1 MQFGDAA
8 EADPL
13 AEFRHRNSKEGLLL
27 RYARGRVKNFGSRQI
42 MTLAGGLF
50 LWIMNGPLT
59 GLFALSVA
67 LIGES
72 VDCLYLRR
80 AERQL
85 KEGEAPERIYA
96 ISAVTAAF
104 QAITVSICIAM
115 AWFGEVSAASPL
127 FAIAFLAGA
136 AINGGLVL
144 PYHRAAGTVR
154 LSIYVGVAIVLFVLA
169 AVLRGPPDTLYS
181 MNAAG
186 TLMLGFMVFSFLDY
200 AVSGF
205 QQNQDKT
212 LAVIEKSEELK
223 AANIALAKRQKE
235 AQRLSLVARNAHDSV
250 LLLER
255 DGRIAWVNNAFTR
268 ITGYGPQEAIGRF
281 PGDLLNGPETDS
293 GVVAALNDAL
303 ARGVPFRGEIQN
315 RTKTGEMIW
324 IETNQVPVID
334 EAGEVDVIIAIERD
348 VTAAKQHQREM
359 TLARQ
364 AAEEGARAKSEFLA
378 TMSHEI
384 RTPMNGVIGMADL
397 LVESGLS
404 ADQRVYA
411 ETIRSSA
418 QALLTIINDVL
429 DLSRLDASRMTL
441 DPVDFDLKSCVQEPV
456 RLLRPQARKKG
467 LSLRLDIAGEGGH
480 RLHGDDSR
488 LRQILINLIGNAI
501 KFTKQGGI
509 TVRVRS
515 ARAGDGDGDGD
526 GATSLRIEVEDT
538 GIGIPKD
545 KQEHIFERF
554 AQADASTT
562 REYGGTGLGLTISRM
577 LIEEMGGTITVRS
590 EPGQGACFEISLCLP
605 TVETAADDRAAKARP
620 PTAAGL
626 ALLAGKRVLV
636 AEDAEVNRVLI
647 GKYLDG
653 FDLRLGFAHDGL
665 EAVEKT
671 LECRPDIVIMDMSMP
686 EISGLEAT
694 RRIRAGAV
702 KQPVIVALTAN
713 AFDSDRAACLE
724 AGMDGFLTKPV
735 RRAELL
741 AGLVAVTGRVQS
753 EPAE

>member
-1 MQFGDAA
+1 MQIGGAA

-13 AEFRHRNSKEGLLL
+13 VEFRHRNSKEGLLL
-27 RYARGRVKNFGSRQI
+27 RYARGRVVNFGSRQI
-42 MTLAGGLF
+42 MTVAGGLF
-50 LWIMNGPLT
+50 LWIMNGPLV
-59 GLFALSVA
+59 GLSALSVA

-72 VDCLYLRR
+72 VDCLYLRG
-80 AERQL
+80 AEQRL
-85 KEGEAPERIYA
+85 REGQTLARVYA
-96 ISAVTAAF
+96 ISTMTAAL
-104 QAITVSICIAM
+104 QAIAVSICIALS
-115 AWFGEVSAASPL
+115 WFGEVSGASPL

-154 LSIYVGVAIVLFVLA
+154 LAIYVGVTALLFVLA
-169 AVLRGPPDTLYS
+169 AVLREPPDTLYS

-205 QQNQDKT
+205 HRNRANT
-212 LAVIEKSEELK
+212 LAVIEKGEELK
-223 AANIALAKRQKE
+223 AANIALAKQQKE

-250 LLLER
+250 LLLDR
-255 DGRIAWVNNAFTR
+255 DGRISWVNDAFTR
-268 ITGYGPQEAIGRF
+268 ITGYGPQEAIGRS
-281 PGDLLNGPETDS
+281 PGDLLNGPETDHK
-293 GVVAALNDAL
+293 VVAALNDSL
-303 ARGVPFRGEIQN
+303 ARGGPFRGEIQN
-315 RTKTGEMIW
+315 RTRNGETIW

-334 EAGEVDVIIAIERD
+334 ETGAVDVIVAIERD
-348 VTAAKQHQREM
+348 VTAAKRHQREM
-359 TLARQ
+359 ILARQ

-397 LVESGLS
+397 LVETGLS

-467 LSLRLDIAGEGGH
+467 LSLRLDFAGEGGD

-501 KFTKQGGI
+501 KFTRTGGI

-515 ARAGDGDGDGD
+515 ARAGPGT
-526 GATSLRIEVEDT
+526 TSLRIEVEDT
-538 GIGIPKD
+538 GIGIPGD
-545 KQEHIFERF
+545 KQEQIFERF

-590 EPGQGACFEISLCLP
+590 EPGKGACFQISLCLP
-605 TVETAADDRAAKARP
+605 TAEDSGDDRIATVRTPDAG
-620 PTAAGL
+620 GL

-636 AEDAEVNRVLI
+636 AEDAEVNRILI
-647 GKYLDG
+647 GKYLSG
-653 FDLRLGFAHDGL
+653 IDLRLRFAHDGL

-671 LECRPDIVIMDMSMP
+671 LESRPDIVVMDMSMP
-686 EISGLEAT
+686 GISGLEAT
-694 RRIRAGAV
+694 RRIRAEAED
-702 KQPVIVALTAN
+702 QPVILALTAN
-713 AFDSDRAACLE
+713 AFDSDRKACLE
-724 AGMDGFLTKPV
+724 AGMDAFLTKPV

-741 AGLVAVTGRVQS
+741 AGLVALAGRAQS
-753 EPAE
+753 EPVQ

>member
-1 MQFGDAA
+1 MQFGGAA

-13 AEFRHRNSKEGLLL
+13 ADFRHRNSKEGLLL

-42 MTLAGGLF
+42 MTVAGGLF
-50 LWIMNGPLT
+50 LWMMNGPLA
-59 GLFALSVA
+59 GLSALSIA
-67 LIGES
+67 LIGET
-72 VDCLYLRR
+72 VDCLYLRG
-80 AERQL
+80 AEQRL
-85 KEGEAPERIYA
+85 SEGEALERVYC
-96 ISAVTAAF
+96 ISTLTATIQALAVS
-104 QAITVSICIAM
+104 VCIALS
-115 AWFGEVSAASPL
+115 WFGGTTSASPL

-144 PYHRAAGTVR
+144 PYHQAAGAVR
-154 LSIYVGVAIVLFVLA
+154 LVIYVGLAVLLFVLTG
-169 AVLRGPPDTLYS
+169 VMHGPPDTLFS

-186 TLMLGFMVFSFLDY
+186 TLMLGFMVFSFLNY
-200 AVSGF
+200 VVSGF
-205 QQNQDKT
+205 HRYQAST
-212 LAVIEKSEELK
+212 RAVIEKSAELK
-223 AANIALAKRQKE
+223 AVNIELAARQKE

-250 LLLER
+250 LLLNR
-255 DGRIAWVNNAFTR
+255 DGRIAWVNDAFTR
-268 ITGYGPQEAIGRF
+268 ITGYAPQEAIGQF
-281 PGDLLNGPETDS
+281 PGDLLNGPETDR

-315 RTKTGEMIW
+315 RTKTGERIW

-334 EAGEVDVIIAIERD
+334 AAGEVDVIIAIERD
-348 VTAAKQHQREM
+348 VTAAKHHQREM
-359 TLARQ
+359 ILARQ

-397 LVESGLS
+397 LVETGLN

-429 DLSRLDASRMTL
+429 DLSRLDARRMAL

-467 LSLRLDIAGEGGH
+467 LSLRLDFAGSGGD

-501 KFTKQGGI
+501 KFTNTGGI
-509 TVRVRS
+509 TVRVC
-515 ARAGDGDGDGD
+515 RAPVGA

-545 KQEHIFERF
+545 KQAHIFERF

-577 LIEEMGGTITVRS
+577 LIEEMGGTIAVHS
-590 EPGQGACFEISLCLP
+590 EPGRGACFEISLCLP
-605 TVETAADDRAAKARP
+605 TAGTAPDAHAPEVLAPD
-620 PTAAGL
+620 AAGL
-626 ALLAGKRVLV
+626 ALLAGKRILV
-636 AEDAEVNRVLI
+636 AEDAEVNRILI
-647 GKYLDG
+647 GKYLG
-653 FDLRLGFAHDGL
+653 GIDLHLRFAHDGL
-665 EAVEKT
+665 EAVEKA
-671 LECRPDIVIMDMSMP
+671 LEGRPDIIIMDMSMP
-686 EISGLEAT
+686 GISGLEAT
-694 RRIRAGAV
+694 RRIRAAATAR
-702 KQPVIVALTAN
+702 PMIVALTAN
-713 AFDSDRAACLE
+713 AFDSDREACLE

-741 AGLVAVTGRVQS
+741 AGLVALAGRVQS
-753 EPAE
+753 EPAQ

>member
-1 MQFGDAA
+1 MQFGGAA

-27 RYARGRVKNFGSRQI
+27 RYARGRVMNFGSRQI
-42 MTLAGGLF
+42 MTVAGGLF
-50 LWIMNGPLT
+50 LWIMNGPLV
-59 GLFALSVA
+59 GLSALSVA

-72 VDCLYLRR
+72 VDCLYLRG
-80 AERQL
+80 AEQRL
-85 KEGEAPERIYA
+85 REGEALARVYA
-96 ISAVTAAF
+96 ISTVTAAL
-104 QAITVSICIAM
+104 QAIAVSVCIALS
-115 AWFGEVSAASPL
+115 WFGEVSGASPL

-154 LSIYVGVAIVLFVLA
+154 LVIYVGVTVLLFVLA
-169 AVLRGPPDTLYS
+169 ATLRGPPDTLYS

-186 TLMLGFMVFSFLDY
+186 ALMLGFMVFSFLDY

-205 QQNQDKT
+205 HQNRAST

-223 AANIALAKRQKE
+223 AANIALAKQQKE

-250 LLLER
+250 LLLDR
-255 DGRIAWVNNAFTR
+255 DGRIAWVNDAFTR
-268 ITGYGPQEAIGRF
+268 ITGYGPQEAIGRS
-281 PGDLLNGPETDS
+281 PGDLLNGPETDQ

-315 RTKTGEMIW
+315 RTKTGEMVW

-334 EAGEVDVIIAIERD
+334 EAGEVDVIVAIERD
-348 VTAAKQHQREM
+348 VTAAKQYQREM
-359 TLARQ
+359 TQARQ

-397 LVESGLS
+397 LVETGLS

-467 LSLRLDIAGEGGH
+467 LSLRLDFAGEGGD

-501 KFTKQGGI
+501 KFTKAGGI

-515 ARAGDGDGDGD
+515 ARAGN

-538 GIGIPKD
+538 GIGIPAD
-545 KQEHIFERF
+545 KQEQIFERF

-577 LIEEMGGTITVRS
+577 LIEEMGGTIAVRS
-590 EPGQGACFEISLCLP
+590 APGQGACFEISLCLP
-605 TVETAADDRAAKARP
+605 AAESLSDDRTAEVRP
-620 PTAAGL
+620 PDASGL

-647 GKYLDG
+647 GKYLSG
-653 FDLRLGFAHDGL
+653 IDLRLAFAHDGL

-671 LECRPDIVIMDMSMP
+671 LESRPDIVVMDMSMP
-686 EISGLEAT
+686 GISGLEAT
-694 RRIRAGAV
+694 RRIRAAAV
-702 KQPVIVALTAN
+702 VQPVIVALTAN
-713 AFDSDRAACLE
+713 AFDSDREACLE
-724 AGMDGFLTKPV
+724 AGMDAFLTKPV

-741 AGLVAVTGRVQS
+741 AGLVAVAGRAQS
-753 EPAE
+753 EPAQ

>member
-27 RYARGRVKNFGSRQI
+27 RYARGRVTNFGSRQI
-42 MTLAGGLF
+42 MTVAGGLF
-50 LWIMNGPLT
+50 LWMMNGPLDGFAALLISLT
-59 GLFALSVA
+59 GEA
-67 LIGES
+67 
-72 VDCLYLRR
+72 VDCLYLRGT
-80 AERQL
+80 ERRL
-85 KEGEAPERIYA
+85 KEGEALGRVYA
-96 ISAVTAAF
+96 ISTVTAGF
-104 QAITVSICIAM
+104 QALTLSVCIAL
-115 AWFGEVSAASPL
+115 AWFGETTSAAPL
-127 FAIAFLAGA
+127 FSIAFLAGA

-154 LSIYVGVAIVLFVLA
+154 LSIYIGLAILLYVLA
-169 AVLRGPPDTLYS
+169 AALRGPPDTLFS

-186 TLMLGFMVFSFLDY
+186 TLMLGFMVFSFLNY

-205 QQNQDKT
+205 HRHRASTQ
-212 LAVIEKSEELK
+212 AVIEKSEELK
-223 AANIALAKRQKE
+223 ALNIELAERQKE

-250 LLLER
+250 LLLNR
-255 DGRIAWVNNAFTR
+255 DGRIAWVNNAFSR
-268 ITGYGPQEAIGRF
+268 ITGYLPEEAIGQR
-281 PGDLLNGPETDS
+281 PGDLLNGPETDP
-293 GVVAALNDAL
+293 GVVAALNDAI
-303 ARGVPFRGEIQN
+303 ARGIPFRGEIQN
-315 RTKTGEMIW
+315 RTKSGETIW

-334 EAGEVDVIIAIERD
+334 DTGAVDVIVAIERD
-348 VTAAKQHQREM
+348 VTAAKEHQREM

-364 AAEEGARAKSEFLA
+364 AAEDGARAKAEFLA

-397 LVESGLS
+397 LVETGLN

-411 ETIRSSA
+411 DTIRSSA

-429 DLSRLDASRMTL
+429 DLSRLNARRMTL

-467 LSLRLDIAGEGGH
+467 LSLRFDYEGKGAPW
-480 RLHGDDSR
+480 LHGDDSR

-501 KFTKQGGI
+501 KFTRQGGI
-509 TVRVRS
+509 TVRV
-515 ARAGDGDGDGD
+515 GYTPD
-526 GATSLRIEVEDT
+526 GAGAALLRIEVEDT

-562 REYGGTGLGLTISRM
+562 REFGGTGLGLTISRM
-577 LIEEMGGTITVRS
+577 LIDQMGGTITVRS
-590 EPGQGACFEISLCLP
+590 EPGKGACFAISLRLAQARRGP
-605 TVETAADDRAAKARP
+605 GAETREVRMPDAEA
-620 PTAAGL
+620 L
-626 ALLAGKRVLV
+626 ALLAGKQVLV
-636 AEDAEVNRVLI
+636 AEDAEVNRTLI

-653 FDLRLGFAHDGL
+653 LGLRVGFAHDGL

-671 LECRPDIVIMDMSMP
+671 LKGRPDIVIMDMSMP
-686 EISGLEAT
+686 ELSGIEAT
-694 RRIRAGAV
+694 RRIRAEAAV
-702 KQPVIVALTAN
+702 QPVIVALTAN
-713 AFDSDRAACLE
+713 AFDCDRAACLD
-724 AGMDGFLTKPV
+724 AGMDAFLTKPV

-741 AGLVAVTGRVQS
+741 AGLVTVAGRVQS
-753 EPAE
+753 EPAQ

>member
-1 MQFGDAA
+1 MQFGGAA

-27 RYARGRVKNFGSRQI
+27 RYARGRVMNFGSRQI
-42 MTLAGGLF
+42 MTVAGGLF
-50 LWIMNGPLT
+50 LWIMNGPLV
-59 GLFALSVA
+59 GLSALSVA

-72 VDCLYLRR
+72 VDCLYLRG
-80 AERQL
+80 AEHRL
-85 KEGEAPERIYA
+85 REGESLARVYA
-96 ISAVTAAF
+96 VSTVTAAL
-104 QAITVSICIAM
+104 QAIAVSICIALS
-115 AWFGEVSAASPL
+115 WFGEVSGASPL

-154 LSIYVGVAIVLFVLA
+154 LVIYVGVTVLLFVLA

-205 QQNQDKT
+205 NQNKDKT
-212 LAVIEKSEELK
+212 LAVIEKSAELK
-223 AANIALAKRQKE
+223 AANIALARRQKE

-250 LLLER
+250 LLLDR
-255 DGRIAWVNNAFTR
+255 DGRIAWVNAAFTR

-281 PGDLLNGPETDS
+281 PGDLLNGSETDLK
-293 GVVAALNDAL
+293 VVAALNDAL

-334 EAGEVDVIIAIERD
+334 EAGEVDVIVAIERD
-348 VTAAKQHQREM
+348 ITAAKQHQREM
-359 TLARQ
+359 TQARQ

-397 LVESGLS
+397 LVETGLS

-467 LSLRLDIAGEGGH
+467 LSLRLDVAGEGSD

-501 KFTKQGGI
+501 KFTKTGGI

-515 ARAGDGDGDGD
+515 TRAGP

-554 AQADASTT
+554 AQADATTT

-605 TVETAADDRAAKARP
+605 RAESSGEDPVAEVRAP
-620 PTAAGL
+620 DTTGL

-636 AEDAEVNRVLI
+636 AEDAEVNRILI
-647 GKYLDG
+647 GKYLG
-653 FDLRLGFAHDGL
+653 GIDLRLGFAHDGL

-671 LECRPDIVIMDMSMP
+671 LEGRPDIVIMDMSMP
-686 EISGLEAT
+686 GISGLEAT
-694 RRIRAGAV
+694 RRIRAEA
-702 KQPVIVALTAN
+702 KDQPVIVALTAN
-713 AFDSDRAACLE
+713 AFDSDREACLE

-741 AGLVAVTGRVQS
+741 AGLVALAGPAQS